1 MSDVD
6 RLTLSVSE
14 AAAVLG
20 ISRTSA
26 YECVR
31 SGELRAI
38 RLGRRL
44 VVPRVAIEE
53 LLTGTTPN
61 PSPMAS
67 ADDVVTPPWV
77 ES

>member
-1 MSDVD
+1 MDELKS
-6 RLTLSVSE
+6 LTVSVGD
-14 AAAVLG
+14 AAVLLG

-44 VVPRVAIEE
+44 VVPRVAIDE
-53 LLTGTTPN
+53 LLAGTTPN
-61 PSPMAS
+61 TAPAS
-67 ADDVVTPPWV
+67 SSDTAITPLWV